1 MELIAQNSL
10 VPIITNLRYVKRYWY
25 FPYSVHNLCCWFE
38 STSLGL
44 SLLFLRPR
52 FSNPIFS
59 WGGTFTKEHSCI
71 VEGFQDVRKISRI
84 TNSGL
89 ALPQGGVGNPGVC
102 RWGQHPSRKTLG
114 GEYSMEVV
122 VGRTGKKSV
131 CDLWSEYSQPLPSLP
146 NLTFEHG
153 CLKCAM
159 LEPWLE
165 VILV

>member
-25 FPYSVHNLCCWFE
+25 FLYSVHNLRCWFE

-44 SLLFLRPR
+44 SSLFFTSQTFQSYFLL
-52 FSNPIFS
+52 S
-59 WGGTFTKEHSCI
+59 WNFHKGTFSYRG
-71 VEGFQDVRKISRI
+71 GFQDVRKIPRI

-89 ALPQGGVGNPGVC
+89 ALSQGGVGSPGVC

-122 VGRTGKKSV
+122 GGRAGKKSV
-131 CDLWSEYSQPLPSLP
+131 CDLWSALSEYSQPLPFLP
-146 NLTFEHG
+146 SLTFEHS
-153 CLKCAM
+153 CLQCAM
-159 LEPWLE
+159 LEPS
-165 VILV
+165 LV